1 MFLDLPGREFL
12 LAEIAAVA
20 KELPELTMIF
30 VTQRT
35 EDILPLFDRGMIM
48 KSGRIMCSGGR
59 MEVLSE
65 ANLREAF
72 GMPVRV
78 VHNRSGRVWA
88 VLDD

>member
-1 MFLDLPGREFL
+1 
-12 LAEIAAVA
+12 
-20 KELPELTMIF
+20 
-30 VTQRT
+30 
-35 EDILPLFDRGMIM
+35 M
-48 KSGRIMCSGGR
+48 KSGRVMCGGGR

-78 VHNRSGRVWA
+78 VRNCSGRVWT